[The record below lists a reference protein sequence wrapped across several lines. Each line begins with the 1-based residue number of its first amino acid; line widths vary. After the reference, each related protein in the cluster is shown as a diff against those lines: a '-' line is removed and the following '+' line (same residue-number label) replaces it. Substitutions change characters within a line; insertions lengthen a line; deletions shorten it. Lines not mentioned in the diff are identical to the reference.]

1 MEENYDYKIKVDDIL
16 EREINISNLSLNTLT
31 SNCKALEEYSNF
43 IQKYLDVINQYY
55 MSLTELNATFPN
67 FSSSSENELESII
80 KNIGEILSSTIQKKL
95 NNLLIFLSQSQVLIH
110 SLNQSISYSMNF
122 LENSK
127 KINENVF
134 TNIKTLNN
142 NYYKEYESMINAF
155 EKLENKIIEN
165 YIKKHYNKNKEIDE
179 NDENILKNCVVSA
192 KKAEESFLNFNKEEI
207 RKYIND
213 YNNNLKNIQN
223 NRNILNKNFYECIL
237 NIINNLIEYF
247 NNLLNEMHNE
257 NQINNPIL
265 NESNE
270 DEDLFNFNI
279 TEKEVNTI
287 IFKLF
292 NSKKYNIKIINN
304 KIITQENI
312 DENNKEINSKLLL
325 SEEDIYNIIKEIYN
339 YDFISINKSEYNLE
353 NEKEKLKIFELT
365 KKLFSYD
372 SDINEIESIS
382 DEEIKT
388 LNSMLYN
395 NEEYILYFFSVL
407 NEYRTKGIYEMP
419 QKIFDT
425 ITNIFQES
433 LNSINKNN
441 NYEIGFDILT
451 LSFTFFKMEGKERF
465 YFGDII
471 KNNKIFKSTEFWSDY
486 ITTQIEK
493 DLKRYNANENNENII
508 NKLDDKKLDDI
519 LLSKILPSADMMS
532 KFGLDKNEIINIIE
546 PLMVQYQMKE
556 KSKESLLSLVKSQI

>member
-67 FSSSSENELESII
+67 FSSSSENELDSII

-134 TNIKTLNN
+134 SNIKTLNN
-142 NYYKEYESMINAF
+142 NYYKEYESMINVF

-165 YIKKHYNKNKEIDE
+165 YIKKHYNKDKEIDE
-179 NDENILKNCVVSA
+179 NDENILKNCVASA

-270 DEDLFNFNI
+270 NEDLFNFNI

-292 NSKKYNIKIINN
+292 NSK
-304 KIITQENI
+304 
-312 DENNKEINSKLLL
+312 
-325 SEEDIYNIIKEIYN
+325 NII
-339 YDFISINKSEYNLE
+339 S
-353 NEKEKLKIFELT
+353 
-365 KKLFSYD
+365 KK
-372 SDINEIESIS
+372 
-382 DEEIKT
+382 
-388 LNSMLYN
+388 
-395 NEEYILYFFSVL
+395 
-407 NEYRTKGIYEMP
+407 
-419 QKIFDT
+419 
-425 ITNIFQES
+425 
-433 LNSINKNN
+433 
-441 NYEIGFDILT
+441 
-451 LSFTFFKMEGKERF
+451 
-465 YFGDII
+465 
-471 KNNKIFKSTEFWSDY
+471 
-486 ITTQIEK
+486 
-493 DLKRYNANENNENII
+493 
-508 NKLDDKKLDDI
+508 
-519 LLSKILPSADMMS
+519 
-532 KFGLDKNEIINIIE
+532 
-546 PLMVQYQMKE
+546 
-556 KSKESLLSLVKSQI
+556 